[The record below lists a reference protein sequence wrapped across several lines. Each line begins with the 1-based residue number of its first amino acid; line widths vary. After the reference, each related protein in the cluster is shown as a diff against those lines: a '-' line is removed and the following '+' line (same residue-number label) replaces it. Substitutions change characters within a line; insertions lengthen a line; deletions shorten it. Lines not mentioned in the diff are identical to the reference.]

1 MAGPPLPTASQQSPQ
16 GTASQFARRANGLTA
31 WFGAAEP
38 AVSQAAQPPAFP
50 VLMQPLR
57 LAAAQLNLWVGDID
71 GNVGKIIAAGRRA
84 RDELKADLIVC
95 PELSILGYPPDDLL
109 LRSALP
115 QAIEDGVAR
124 LLREVQGIS
133 LIVGL
138 PEFTPQGLYNAA
150 WVIRDGAVIARYRKQ
165 LLPNYGVFD
174 EKRHFLPGSG
184 TAVFELRGVPVG
196 VCVCED
202 VWGPAPAAAAK
213 AAGARLLI
221 NINASPYDLS
231 KQRDRVEVLR
241 ARSAETGLPILYVN
255 QVGGQDDLVFDGG
268 SLGVNGDGTVAFRAP
283 AFEEGVFVA
292 GFNGRFV
299 GQIAAEEQEEAAV
312 YKGLVQATRDYVE
325 RNGFPGALVGL
336 SGGID
341 SALVA
346 AIAADAIGPQRV
358 WTVAMPSR
366 YTAGMS
372 NDDARLQAERLGL
385 RHTALPIESAFEAFA
400 GTLAETFAGKAADL
414 TEENLQSR
422 CRGVLLMAL
431 SNKFGQVVLT
441 TGNKSEMA
449 VGYATLYGDMC
460 GGFAPIKDVY
470 KTLVYRLARY
480 RNSIGEVIPPRVIER
495 PPSAE
500 LRPDQKDSDSLP
512 PYEVLDSILEAYVE
526 DSRSIAQI
534 VAMGYDQ
541 ATVQRV
547 AALVRRSEYKRRQA
561 PPGPKITRRAFG
573 RERRYPI
580 TAVYGDL

>member
-1 MAGPPLPTASQQSPQ
+1 VNVAPI
-16 GTASQFARRANGLTA
+16 
-31 WFGAAEP
+31 
-38 AVSQAAQPPAFP
+38 
-50 VLMQPLR
+50 R
-57 LAAAQLNLWVGDID
+57 LAAAQLNLWVGDIE
-71 GNVGKIIAAGRRA
+71 GNVGKIIDAARHA
-84 RDELKADLIVC
+84 RDELKADLVAC
-95 PELSILGYPPDDLL
+95 PELSMLGYPPDDLL
-109 LRSALP
+109 LRTALP
-115 QAIEDGVAR
+115 QAIEEGVAR
-124 LLREVQGIS
+124 LLREVHGIT

-138 PEFTPQGLYNAA
+138 PEFTPQGRYNAA

-184 TAVFELRGVPVG
+184 TAVFDLRGVPVG

-202 VWGPAPAAAAK
+202 VWGPAPAEAAK

-231 KQRDRVEVLR
+231 KHHDRIDVLR

-255 QVGGQDDLVFDGG
+255 MVGGQDDLVFDGG

-283 AFEEGVFVA
+283 VFEEGVYVA
-292 GFNGRFV
+292 GFNGRFI
-299 GQIAAEEQEEAAV
+299 GQVAAEESEESAV

-325 RNGFPGALVGL
+325 RNGFPGALIGL

-346 AIAADAIGPQRV
+346 AIAADALGPEKV
-358 WTVAMPSR
+358 WTVALPSR

-372 NDDARLQAERLGL
+372 NEDARLQAERLGL
-385 RHTALPIESAFEAFA
+385 RHSVLPIETAFGAFNQ
-400 GTLAETFAGKAADL
+400 TLAETFAGRGADL

-480 RNSIGEVIPPRVIER
+480 RNSLGDGEVIPERVITR

-500 LRPDQKDSDSLP
+500 LREDQKDSDSLP
-512 PYEVLDSILEAYVE
+512 PYEVLDPILEAYVE
-526 DSRSIAQI
+526 DSHSIAEI

-580 TAVYGDL
+580 TAVYGDW

>member
-1 MAGPPLPTASQQSPQ
+1 VIIAPI
-16 GTASQFARRANGLTA
+16 
-31 WFGAAEP
+31 
-38 AVSQAAQPPAFP
+38 
-50 VLMQPLR
+50 R
-57 LAAAQLNLWVGDID
+57 LAAAQLNLWVGDIE
-71 GNVGKIIAAGRRA
+71 GNVGKIVEAARQA
-84 RDELKADLIVC
+84 RDELKADLVVC

-109 LRSALP
+109 LRTALP
-115 QAIEDGVAR
+115 RAVEEGLAR
-124 LLREVQGIS
+124 LLREVHGIT
-133 LIVGL
+133 LVVGL
-138 PEFTPQGLYNAA
+138 PEFAPEGLYNAA
-150 WVIRDGAVIARYRKQ
+150 CVIRDGAVIARYRKQ

-184 TAVFELRGVPVG
+184 TAVFELRGLPVG
-196 VCVCED
+196 LCICED
-202 VWGPAPAAAAK
+202 VWGPGPARAAK
-213 AAGARLLI
+213 QAGAKLLI
-221 NINASPYDLS
+221 NINASPYDLA
-231 KQRDRVEVLR
+231 KHRDRLEILR
-241 ARSAETGLPILYVN
+241 ERSAETALPILYVN
-255 QVGGQDDLVFDGG
+255 LVGGQDDLVFDGG
-268 SLGVNGDGTVAFRAP
+268 SLGINGDGSVAFRAP
-283 AFEEGVFVA
+283 SFEEGVYVA

-299 GQIAAEEQEEAAV
+299 GQLAPELPEDAAV

-341 SALVA
+341 SALVT
-346 AIAADAIGPQRV
+346 AIAVDALGPERV

-372 NDDARLQAERLGL
+372 NEDAQLQAARLGV
-385 RHTALPIESAFEAFA
+385 RHSVLPIEAPFAAFGQTLAQEFA
-400 GTLAETFAGKAADL
+400 GRAPDI

-431 SNKFGQVVLT
+431 SNKFGNVVLT

-449 VGYATLYGDMC
+449 TGYATLYGDMC

-480 RNSIGEVIPPRVIER
+480 RNSLGVEVIPERVIVR

-512 PYEVLDSILEAYVE
+512 PYEVLDPILEAYVE
-526 DSRSIAQI
+526 DSRSIAEI
-534 VAMGYDQ
+534 AAMGYDE
-541 ATVQRV
+541 ALVRRV

-580 TAVYGDL
+580 TAQYGDL